1 MEHNMLLNALV
12 YLAAAV
18 IAVPIAK
25 RLGLG
30 AVLGYLLAGI
40 AIGPWGLGLI
50 REVEDILHFAEFG
63 VVLLLF
69 VIGLELEPRRLWA
82 LRRSIFGW
90 GTVQVLGVTAALLL
104 AAVAAGIGWKTAL
117 IAALGLSLSSTAI
130 ALTTMQERNL
140 IPTPAGQAGFSILLF
155 QDIAAIPMIALLPL
169 LGVPDS
175 HPDGGWSGAL
185 KAAAVIG
192 GLVLAG
198 RFLVRPLLRFIARTG
213 LREIFTAF
221 ALLLVIAI
229 SLLMAWSGMSM
240 ALGAF
245 MAGVL
250 LADSEYRHALEA
262 DLEPFKGLLLGLFFI
277 AVGMSVDFGVL
288 LAQPWRIVLMATA
301 FLSIKLAML
310 WLMARFFGM
319 AGRQRVLFAFLLS
332 QGGEFAFVVF
342 GAAATA
348 RVFAPETASVLV
360 LVVALSMLAT
370 PLLLILYDRV
380 LEPRWQRLRRR
391 EPDAIDANRGHVI
404 IAGFGR
410 FGQIVGRLLH
420 ANQVPL
426 TMLDHDPDQIDTLR
440 QFGFKVFYGDA
451 TRIDLLHAA
460 GAHHAR
466 ALVLSVD
473 GVEDSLKLAAAVRAE
488 FPDLPILARARN
500 VTHYYELMDLGVT
513 VIERETFESALM
525 LGRRVMEELGY
536 GAYFARQAA
545 MRFREHNLKS
555 VLDVYPY
562 YKDRE
567 QYASMARR
575 AREELHAMFERD
587 FVAIRADREAEGDE
601 DRAMEHREQGG
612 HRGDRH
618 GE

>member
-1 MEHNMLLNALV
+1 MEHNLLLNALV

-18 IAVPIAK
+18 IAVPVAK

-50 REVEDILHFAEFG
+50 REVEDILHFSEFG

-69 VIGLELEPRRLWA
+69 VIGLELEPRRLWS

-90 GTVQVLGVTAALLL
+90 GAAQVVGVTALLLL
-104 AAVAAGIGWKTAL
+104 AAVLAGIGWKTAL

-155 QDIAAIPMIALLPL
+155 QDIAAIPMIALVPV
-169 LGVPDS
+169 LGMPDA
-175 HPDGGWSGAL
+175 HADGGWSGVL
-185 KAAAVIG
+185 KAVAVIG
-192 GLVLAG
+192 GLVVAG
-198 RFLVRPLLRFIARTG
+198 RFLIRPLLRFIARTG
-213 LREIFTAF
+213 MREIFTAF
-221 ALLLVIAI
+221 ALLLIISI
-229 SLLMAWSGMSM
+229 SLLMASVGMSM

-250 LADSEYRHALEA
+250 LADSEYRHALET

-277 AVGMSVDFGVL
+277 AVGMSVDFGVF
-288 LAQPWRIVLMATA
+288 LAQPWRIVLMAAA
-301 FLSIKLAML
+301 FLLIKLTVL
-310 WLMARFFGM
+310 WVLARWFNM
-319 AGRQRVLFAFLLS
+319 TGRQRVLFAFLLS

-342 GAAATA
+342 GAAAAA
-348 RVFAPETASVLV
+348 RVFSADVASMLV
-360 LVVALSMLAT
+360 VVVALSMLST

-380 LEPRWQRLRRR
+380 LEPRWQKRHRRDA
-391 EPDAIDANRGHVI
+391 DAIDPNQGHVI

-440 QFGFKVFYGDA
+440 EFGFKVFYGDA
-451 TRIDLLHAA
+451 TRTDLLHAA
-460 GAHHAR
+460 GAAHAR
-466 ALVLSVD
+466 ALVLAVD
-473 GVEDSLKLAAAVRAE
+473 GIDDSLKLAAAVREE
-488 FPDLPILARARN
+488 FPDLAILARARN
-500 VTHYYELMDLGVT
+500 VTHYYQLMDLGVT

-525 LGRRVMEELGY
+525 LGRRALEELGF
-536 GAYFARQAA
+536 GAYLARQAA

-555 VLDVYPY
+555 VLDVYPF
-562 YKDRE
+562 YKDRQ

-587 FVAIRADREAEGDE
+587 FVAIRRRDDE
-601 DRAMEHREQGG
+601 DEDGAA
-612 HRGDRH
+612 
-618 GE
+618 

>member
-1 MEHNMLLNALV
+1 MEHNLLLNALV

-18 IAVPIAK
+18 VAVPVAK

-30 AVLGYLLAGI
+30 AVLGYLLAGM

-50 REVEDILHFAEFG
+50 REVEDILHFSEFG

-90 GTVQVLGVTAALLL
+90 GAAQVLGVTAALLL
-104 AAVAAGIGWKTAL
+104 GGVLLGIGWKTAL

-140 IPTPAGQAGFSILLF
+140 IPTTAGQAGFSILLF
-155 QDIAAIPMIALLPL
+155 QDIAAIPMIALVPL
-169 LGVPDS
+169 LGVPDT
-175 HPDGGWSGAL
+175 HPDAGWSGVL

-192 GLVLAG
+192 ALVLAG
-198 RFLVRPLLRFIARTG
+198 RFLIRPLLRFIARTG
-213 LREIFTAF
+213 MREIFTAF

-229 SLLMAWSGMSM
+229 SLLMAGSGMSM

-277 AVGMSVDFGVL
+277 AVGMSVDFGVF
-288 LAQPWRIVLMATA
+288 LAQPWRILALAAA
-301 FLSIKLAML
+301 FLAVKLAVL
-310 WLMARFFGM
+310 WLLARLF
-319 AGRQRVLFAFLLS
+319 AIKGRQRLLFAFLLS

-348 RVFAPETASVLV
+348 RVFDAGTASVLV
-360 LVVALSMLAT
+360 LVVALSMIAT

-380 LEPRWQRLRRR
+380 LEPRWRARPRR
-391 EPDAIDANRGHVI
+391 EADAIDARRGHVI
-404 IAGFGR
+404 ITGFGR

-426 TMLDHDPDQIDTLR
+426 TMLDHDPDHVDTLR
-440 QFGFKVFYGDA
+440 EFGFEVFYGDA

-460 GAHHAR
+460 GAGHAR
-466 ALVLSVD
+466 ALVLSID
-473 GVEDSLKLAAAVRAE
+473 GIDDSLKLARAVRAA

-500 VTHYYELMDLGVT
+500 VTHYYQLMDLGVT
-513 VIERETFESALM
+513 VIERETFDSALM
-525 LGRRVMEELGY
+525 LGRRALEELGF

-545 MRFREHNLKS
+545 MRFREHNLRS
-555 VLDVYPY
+555 VLEVYPF

-587 FVAIRADREAEGDE
+587 FVALRQQDPDE
-601 DRAMEHREQGG
+601 
-612 HRGDRH
+612 
-618 GE
+618 

>member
-1 MEHNMLLNALV
+1 MEHSLLINALV

-18 IAVPIAK
+18 IAVPVAK

-50 REVEDILHFAEFG
+50 REVETILHFSEFG

-69 VIGLELEPRRLWA
+69 VIGLELEPRRLWS

-90 GTVQVLGVTAALLL
+90 GAAQVAGVTGLLLL
-104 AAVAAGIGWKTAL
+104 AAVLAGVGWKTAL

-140 IPTPAGQAGFSILLF
+140 LPTPAGQAGFSILLF
-155 QDIAAIPMIALLPL
+155 QDIAAIPMIALVPV
-169 LGVPDS
+169 LGMPDS
-175 HPDGGWSGAL
+175 HADAGWMGVL
-185 KAAAVIG
+185 KAVAVIA

-198 RFLVRPLLRFIARTG
+198 RFLIRPVLRFIARTG
-213 LREIFTAF
+213 MREIFTAF
-221 ALLLVIAI
+221 ALLLIISI
-229 SLLMAWSGMSM
+229 SLLMAWVNMSM

-277 AVGMSVDFGVL
+277 AVGMSVDFGVF
-288 LAQPWRIVLMATA
+288 LAQPWRIVLMAGI
-301 FLSIKLAML
+301 FLSIKLAVL
-310 WLMARFFGM
+310 WLLARPFGM
-319 AGRQRVLFAFLLS
+319 RGRQRVLFAFLLS

-342 GAAATA
+342 GASATA
-348 RVFAPETASVLV
+348 RVFDADTASMLV
-360 LVVALSMLAT
+360 LVVALSMMAT

-380 LEPRWQRLRRR
+380 LEPRWQSRKRR
-391 EPDAIDANRGHVI
+391 EADTIDANQGHVI

-440 QFGFKVFYGDA
+440 EFGFKVFYGDA
-451 TRIDLLHAA
+451 TRTDLLHAA
-460 GAHHAR
+460 GAAHAR
-466 ALVLSVD
+466 ALVLSID
-473 GVEDSLKLAAAVRAE
+473 GIDDSLKLAAAVRAE

-500 VTHYYELMDLGVT
+500 VTHYYQLMDLGVT
-513 VIERETFESALM
+513 VIERETFEAALM
-525 LGRRVMEELGY
+525 LGRRVMEELGF
-536 GAYFARQAA
+536 GAYLARQAA

-555 VLDVYPY
+555 VLDIYPY
-562 YKDRE
+562 YKDRQ
-567 QYASMARR
+567 QYASMATR

-587 FVAIRADREAEGDE
+587 FVAMKNEADAE
-601 DRAMEHREQGG
+601 
-612 HRGDRH
+612 
-618 GE
+618 

>member
-1 MEHNMLLNALV
+1 MEHDVLINALV

-18 IAVPIAK
+18 VAVPVAK

-50 REVEDILHFAEFG
+50 REVETILHFAEFG

-69 VIGLELEPRRLWA
+69 VIGLELEPQRLWS

-90 GTVQVLGVTAALLL
+90 GSAQVAGVSAVLAIAAVLLGVA
-104 AAVAAGIGWKTAL
+104 WQTAL

-155 QDIAAIPMIALLPL
+155 QDIAAIPMIALVPL
-169 LGVPDS
+169 LGVS
-175 HPDGGWSGAL
+175 EAHADGGWIGAV
-185 KAAAVIG
+185 KAVAVIA
-192 GLVLAG
+192 GLVVAG
-198 RFLVRPLLRFIARTG
+198 RFLVRPLLRFIAGTG
-213 LREIFTAF
+213 MREIFTAF
-221 ALLLVIAI
+221 SLLLVISI
-229 SLLMAWSGMSM
+229 SLLMSYAGMSM

-250 LADSEYRHALEA
+250 LADSEYRHALET
-262 DLEPFKGLLLGLFFI
+262 DIEPFKGLLLGLFFI
-277 AVGMSVDFGVL
+277 AVGMSVDFGVF
-288 LAQPWRIVLMATA
+288 LAQPLNILLLAA
-301 FLSIKLAML
+301 GFLALKLLVL
-310 WLMARFFGM
+310 WLLARGFGM

-348 RVFAPETASVLV
+348 RVFDAATANVLV
-360 LVVALSMLAT
+360 LVVALSMVAT

-380 LEPRWQRLRRR
+380 LEPRWQGRKKRKA
-391 EPDAIDANRGHVI
+391 DAIDANASHVI

-426 TMLDHDPDQIDTLR
+426 TILDHDPDNVDTLR
-440 QFGFKVFYGDA
+440 RFGFQVFYGDA
-451 TRIDLLHAA
+451 TRTDLLHAA
-460 GAHHAR
+460 GATRAR
-466 ALVLSVD
+466 ALVLSID

-513 VIERETFESALM
+513 VIERETFDSALM
-525 LGRRVMEELGY
+525 LGRRVMEELGF
-536 GAYFARQAA
+536 GAYLARQAA
-545 MRFREHNLKS
+545 MRFREHNIKS

-562 YKDRE
+562 YKDTE
-567 QYASMARR
+567 QYVSMARR
-575 AREELHAMFERD
+575 AREELNAMFERD
-587 FVAIRADREAEGDE
+587 FVAMRGADDE
-601 DRAMEHREQGG
+601 DDAPGQDGKRDAIR
-612 HRGDRH
+612 
-618 GE
+618 

>member
-1 MEHNMLLNALV
+1 MEHDVLVNALV
-12 YLAAAV
+12 YLAAALV
-18 IAVPIAK
+18 AVPIAK

-50 REVEDILHFAEFG
+50 REVETILHFSEFG

-69 VIGLELEPRRLWA
+69 VIGLELEPQRLWS

-90 GTVQVLGVTAALLL
+90 GSAQVAGVTIPLALVAVLLGVD
-104 AAVAAGIGWKTAL
+104 WKAAL

-155 QDIAAIPMIALLPL
+155 QDIAAIPMIALVPL
-169 LGVPDS
+169 LGMADS
-175 HPDGGWSGAL
+175 HAGGGWLAAL
-185 KAAAVIG
+185 KAAAVIA
-192 GLVLAG
+192 GLVVAG
-198 RFLVRPLLRFIARTG
+198 RFLVRPVLRFIARTG
-213 LREIFTAF
+213 MREIFTAF
-221 ALLLVIAI
+221 ALLLVISI
-229 SLLMAWSGMSM
+229 SLLMAYAGMSM

-250 LADSEYRHALEA
+250 LADSEYRHALET

-277 AVGMSVDFGVL
+277 AVGMSVDFGVFLAEPLRILLIAAGFLAVKLLVLWL
-288 LAQPWRIVLMATA
+288 LAR
-301 FLSIKLAML
+301 S
-310 WLMARFFGM
+310 FGM

-342 GAAATA
+342 GAAAAA
-348 RVFAPETASVLV
+348 RVFDPATSSLLV
-360 LVVALSMLAT
+360 VVVALSMVAT

-380 LEPRWQRLRRR
+380 LEPRWQGRRQR
-391 EPDAIDANRGHVI
+391 AADTIEENAGHVI

-426 TMLDHDPDQIDTLR
+426 TMLDHDPDNVDTLR

-451 TRIDLLHAA
+451 TRTDLLHAA
-460 GAHHAR
+460 GAARAR
-466 ALVLSVD
+466 ALVLAVD
-473 GVEDSLKLAAAVRAE
+473 GIEDSLKLAAAVRAE
-488 FPDLPILARARN
+488 FPGLTILARARN

-513 VIERETFESALM
+513 VIERETFDSALM
-525 LGRRVMEELGY
+525 LGRRAMEELGF
-536 GAYFARQAA
+536 GAYLARQAA

-555 VLDVYPY
+555 VLEVYPY

-567 QYASMARR
+567 QYVSMARR

-587 FVAIRADREAEGDE
+587 FVAMRDE
-601 DRAMEHREQGG
+601 DEA
-612 HRGDRH
+612 
-618 GE
+618 GELRKDV

>member
-1 MEHNMLLNALV
+1 MEHSLLLNALV

-18 IAVPIAK
+18 IVVPVAR

-50 REVEDILHFAEFG
+50 REVETILHFSEFG

-69 VIGLELEPRRLWA
+69 VIGLELEPRRLWS

-90 GTVQVLGVTAALLL
+90 GAAQVGGVTLLLLGAALL
-104 AAVAAGIGWKTAL
+104 AGVGWKMAL
-117 IAALGLSLSSTAI
+117 IAALGLSLSSTAV
-130 ALTTMQERNL
+130 ALSTMQERNL

-155 QDIAAIPMIALLPL
+155 QDIAAIPMIALVPL
-169 LGVPDS
+169 LGVTAADA
-175 HPDGGWSGAL
+175 DGGWSGAF
-185 KAAAVIG
+185 KAIAMIAA
-192 GLVLAG
+192 LVLAG
-198 RFLVRPLLRFIARTG
+198 RFLIRPMLRFIAGTG
-213 LREIFTAF
+213 MREIFTAF
-221 ALLLVIAI
+221 ALLLVISI
-229 SLLMAWSGMSM
+229 SLLMDQVGMSM

-250 LADSEYRHALEA
+250 LADSEYRHALET

-277 AVGMSVDFGVL
+277 AVGMSVDFGVF
-288 LAQPWRIVLMATA
+288 LAQPWRIVGMAAA
-301 FLSIKLAML
+301 FLAIKLAVL
-310 WLMARFFGM
+310 WLLARPFGM
-319 AGRQRVLFAFLLS
+319 TGRQRVLFAFLLS

-348 RVFAPETASVLV
+348 RVFDADTASILV
-360 LVVALSMLAT
+360 VVVALSMIAT

-380 LEPRWQRLRRR
+380 LEPYWQSLRQR
-391 EPDAIDANRGHVI
+391 PADAVDANREHVI

-440 QFGFKVFYGDA
+440 EFGFKVFYGDA
-451 TRIDLLHAA
+451 TRTDLLHAA
-460 GAHHAR
+460 GAAHAR

-473 GVEDSLKLAAAVRAE
+473 GIDDSLKLAAAVRAE

-500 VTHYYELMDLGVT
+500 VTHCYQLMDLGVT
-513 VIERETFESALM
+513 IVERETFESALM
-525 LGRRVMEELGY
+525 LGRRTMEQLGF

-545 MRFREHNLKS
+545 MRFREHNLRS
-555 VLDVYPY
+555 VLEVYPY
-562 YKDRE
+562 YKDRA
-567 QYASMARR
+567 QYVSMARR

-587 FVAIRADREAEGDE
+587 FVANSRDREAEGDE
-601 DRAMEHREQGG
+601 PGNA
-612 HRGDRH
+612 
-618 GE
+618 